1 MNAPEVM
8 LVLVLILF
16 RLVIPFGS
24 LLIAGEWL
32 NRRERHQR
40 M

>member
-8 LVLVLILF
+8 LVLVLF
-16 RLVIPFGS
+16 RLIIPFGT

-32 NRRERHQR
+32 IRRERARYHR

>member
-8 LVLVLILF
+8 LVLVLV
-16 RLVIPFGS
+16 RLIIPFGL
-24 LLIAGEWL
+24 LLITGEWL
-32 NRRERHQR
+32 NRRERAHHHR

>member
-8 LVLVLILF
+8 LVLVLF
-16 RLVIPFGS
+16 RLIIPFGT

-32 NRRERHQR
+32 NRRERARYHR

>member
-8 LVLVLILF
+8 LILVLF
-16 RLVIPFGS
+16 RLVIPFGM
-24 LLIAGEWL
+24 LLIAGEWS
-32 NRRERHQR
+32 NRRERAQYHR